1 MRLILKDMRKHILF
15 IFCMAAMVASAQ
27 SKITF
32 EDNTLNGAAAI
43 YGGSVAVVAN
53 PVTTGINTSANCLD
67 VVNNGYA
74 PVKFSNFSFAAG
86 TASAYP
92 YVKVKFKIAYK
103 GYNGGSDLDYP
114 QIDVYSSATTPVLDA
129 TEKLGSIGSGWGSHT
144 SDSLVWKSA
153 EFTMSSSAL
162 ASVPGGILVLK
173 VAKSKCEYLLDDI
186 ELVPSPLYNSNVI
199 TLENFENAQV
209 GDVSSFLLLKY
220 WSTTSTVGTASVD
233 NDPVSASSKVLKIT
247 PTDYNGVVNFNV
259 TLPNSKT
266 LDAYDRLYFD
276 LYFNSSNGLYAQPY
290 IYAGSTLIYQVSS
303 GYPSQGTN
311 AVWNTKDYELSGMPA
326 SNNFTLKIGYTS
338 NNSVTYYLDNV
349 KLHLKESG
357 TGVNSVHAARPLV
370 IYLSGNTY
378 KMNMIMDRVQVLDVQ
393 GRELQNLKSVDQLDA
408 TKLPSGAYV
417 VKASVGS
424 DTYTAK
430 IVK

>member
-1 MRLILKDMRKHILF
+1 MKKNILLF
-15 IFCMAAMVASAQ
+15 FCLTALTALAQ

-43 YGGSVAVVAN
+43 YGGSVSVVAN

-67 VVNNGYA
+67 VVNDGFA
-74 PVKFSNFSFAAG
+74 PIKFSNFSIAAG
-86 TASAYP
+86 TSTAYP

-114 QIDVYSSATTPVLDA
+114 QIDVYSSAATPVLDA
-129 TEKLGSIGSGWGSHT
+129 TEKLGSITSAWGTHT

-153 EFTMSSSAL
+153 EFTMSSSVLTA
-162 ASVPGGILVLK
+162 VPNGILVIK

-259 TLPNSKT
+259 TLPNNKT

-311 AVWNTKDYELSGMPA
+311 AVWNTKDYELTGMPA
-326 SNNFTLKIGYTS
+326 SNNFVLKIGYTS
-338 NNSVTYYLDNV
+338 NNSITYYLDNL
-349 KLHLKESG
+349 KLHMKESG
-357 TGVNSVHAARPLV
+357 TGINELKAARPLV
-370 IYLSGNTY
+370 IYQSGTVY
-378 KMNMIMDRVQVLDVQ
+378 KMNMVMDRVQLLDVQ
-393 GRELQNLKSVDQLDA
+393 GREVLHLQSVDQLDA
-408 TKLPSGAYV
+408 SQLPMGVYIVRA
-417 VKASVGS
+417 
-424 DTYTAK
+424 TAANDLYIGK
-430 IVK
+430 IIK

>member
-1 MRLILKDMRKHILF
+1 MKKITLF
-15 IFCMAAMVASAQ
+15 LSCIVASAFLSAQ

-43 YGGSVAVVAN
+43 YGGSVSVVAN

-74 PVKFSNFSFAAG
+74 PIKFSNFSIAAG
-86 TASAYP
+86 TSTAYP

-114 QIDVYSSATTPVLDA
+114 QIDVYSSAATPVLDA
-129 TEKLGSIGSGWGSHT
+129 TEKLGSITSAWGTHT

-153 EFTMSSSAL
+153 EFTMSSSVL
-162 ASVPGGILVLK
+162 AAVPNGILVLK

-199 TLENFENAQV
+199 TLDNFENVQI
-209 GDVSSFLLLKY
+209 GDASTYPLYKY
-220 WSTTSTVGTASVD
+220 WSSTSTVGTATVAAE
-233 NDPVSASSKVLKIT
+233 PVSGTGNSLKVT

-311 AVWNTKDYELSGMPA
+311 AVWNTKDYELTGMPA
-326 SNNFTLKIGYTS
+326 SNNFVLKIGYTS
-338 NNSVTYYLDNV
+338 NNSITYYLDNV
-349 KLHLKESG
+349 KLHMKESG
-357 TGVNSVHAARPLV
+357 TGINELKAARPLV
-370 IYLSGNTY
+370 IYQSGTVY
-378 KMNMIMDRVQVLDVQ
+378 KMNMVMDRVQLLDVQ
-393 GRELQNLKSVDQLDA
+393 GREVLHLQSVDQLDA
-408 TKLPSGAYV
+408 SQLPMGVYIVRA
-417 VKASVGS
+417 
-424 DTYTAK
+424 TAANDLYIGK
-430 IVK
+430 IIK